1 MAQSI
6 EKVAQIPQKRSRF
19 RREHTRVRAAIFSS
33 TRINC
38 DFPLKRKNPRNSYV
52 YPLSQL
58 DCSDVIFASMEPQLR
73 RMNVETAKED
83 LRART
88 LAPIGY
94 DFGRLVY
101 LSSLR
106 NFSTGKYYH
115 QGLAHSFSES
125 VASAALAA
133 CHQEVF
139 YRLALSPLE
148 FLVTQVERFIRSS
161 PQELKKTV

>member
-1 MAQSI
+1 MQGQ
-6 EKVAQIPQKRSRF
+6 V
-19 RREHTRVRAAIFSS
+19 TRMGLER
-33 TRINC
+33 
-38 DFPLKRKNPRNSYV
+38 
-52 YPLSQL
+52 
-58 DCSDVIFASMEPQLR
+58 
-73 RMNVETAKED
+73 AKED
-83 LRART
+83 LQTRT

-106 NFSTGKYYH
+106 DFSSGKYYH
-115 QGLAHSFSES
+115 HGLAHSFSES

-148 FLVTQVERFIRSS
+148 FLVAQVERFIRSS
-161 PQELKKTV
+161 SQDLEKTVDTWETLEAYRVMVPSVCNQLAVALFRSNVRIAMEVLKCRRPIQVEKQQFASPLPLLGQ